1 MKTKQ
6 EELMYSKARTINK
19 QLIRDRKCCERCGCV
34 ENLEIHHITKIRDGW
49 TNDIDNLILL
59 CRECHRGVLGIHG
72 KQRRGSLSIE
82 NGVLVETIVASEMHL
97 IGRVKQV
104 C

>member
-6 EELMYSKARTINK
+6 EELMYSKARTVKK
-19 QLIRDRKCCERCGCV
+19 QLIRDRKCCERCGSE
-34 ENLEIHHITKIRDGW
+34 ENLEVHHITKIKDGG
-49 TNDIDNLILL
+49 TNDLDNLLLL
-59 CRECHRGVLGIHG
+59 CKDCHRGMFGIHG
-72 KQRRGSLSIE
+72 KQRRGLLSVE
-82 NGVLVETIVASEMHL
+82 NGVLVETIVASEMPL